1 MTDPLQVNKQE
12 VVDEIRALFEA
23 YETALINKDIEI
35 LDKTFWNSEHTI
47 RYAMH
52 ENGYGFDE
60 IHQHRVSR
68 KKGPGIKEERR
79 RLEILTLGDSFATV
93 NLEFKIEELKI
104 SADKARLGSSFQILA
119 GKWSQRMCRQWRR
132 HPAGKIPGIL
142 TNTIHNTPKK

>member
-1 MTDPLQVNKQE
+1 MTDPLQVNKQA

-52 ENGYGFDE
+52 ENGYGFNE

-93 NLEFKIEELKI
+93 NLEFK
-104 SADKARLGSSFQILA
+104 
-119 GKWSQRMCRQWRR
+119 WSQRMCRQWRR
-132 HPAGKIPGIL
+132 RPAGKIPGIL
-142 TNTIHNTPKK
+142 TNTIHNTRKK

>member
-1 MTDPLQVNKQE
+1 MTDPLQVNKQA

-52 ENGYGFDE
+52 ENGYGFNE

-93 NLEFKIEELKI
+93 NLEFKIRGTEDIGRQSQTWVKFPNTGWKVGAAHVSTME
-104 SADKARLGSSFQILA
+104 KAPR
-119 GKWSQRMCRQWRR
+119 W
-132 HPAGKIPGIL
+132 
-142 TNTIHNTPKK
+142 